1 FRVGGHHL
9 PTRTV
14 IDHKGTRASG
24 VGVDIDDNIVTGA
37 DGGCTRRTGIDT
49 DVAGGIHVDGGGID
63 IERGRVDIGGCT
75 CIADIGGA
83 GWRIDVGGAI
93 VGGTP
98 ALVAD
103 TVGSGETI
111 HIDVARHI
119 KVIADSHSAG
129 VIANSP
135 VDIEIAVDIDVV
147 EGEIAGAVDI
157 RSSDGAVD
165 DFRGTDGIVLHVG
178 KDNGI
183 VLQFVVADGVSSKVI
198 SSQGI
203 VLNIGT
209 SERAVLN
216 VCAGQ

>member
-1 FRVGGHHL
+1 FVGKADLCAGTVSRV
-9 PTRTV
+9 
-14 IDHKGTRASG
+14 
-24 VGVDIDDNIVTGA
+24 
-37 DGGCTRRTGIDT
+37 
-49 DVAGGIHVDGGGID
+49 
-63 IERGRVDIGGCT
+63 
-75 CIADIGGA
+75 
-83 GWRIDVGGAI
+83 
-93 VGGTP
+93 
-98 ALVAD
+98 
-103 TVGSGETI
+103 ETI

-119 KVIADSHSAG
+119 KVIADSHIAG
-129 VIANSP
+129 VIANSA

-178 KDNGI
+178 KANGI
-183 VLQFVVADGVSSKVI
+183 VLQFGVADGVSSKVI